1 MKKIIII
8 SLCLLFANTI
18 KGQEFIPMPTDSA
31 EWVYRGYSVN
41 SGSYTETWYNRS
53 TLLGDTII
61 DNKTFFKYGNKN
73 SNIASCF
80 LYYEDKKV
88 YWLNNINSSSSTSV
102 KNDTT
107 LRLLYNFGMNQG
119 DTIIYP
125 YFLGNETIENEIAY
139 VLDTITLISTN
150 IGVRKKFEFSVYFL
164 SGPEYATQSVYWI
177 EGIGSNKSLAF
188 LNNSLA
194 FNPLYGS
201 DVNIACFTHHNV
213 EILGY
218 NCSILNIDNNINND
232 KLELFPN
239 PFVDNFQMIIPENF
253 SPYGY
258 SIYDVNGKII
268 KSEFI
273 SEFDKTISINA
284 NTFKKGTYF
293 IVLSDGKG
301 NMLKKVIVK
310 N

>member
-8 SLCLLFANTI
+8 SLCLIFANTI
-18 KGQEFIPMPTDSA
+18 KGQEYIPFPTDSA

-41 SGSYTETWYNRS
+41 SGSYPETWYNRS
-53 TLLGDTII
+53 TLLGDTTIG
-61 DNKTFFKYGNKN
+61 NKPFFKYGSKN
-73 SNIASCF
+73 STIASCY

-88 YWLNNINSSSSTSV
+88 FWLNNLNSPYSASV
-102 KNDTT
+102 KNDST

-150 IGVRKKFEFSVYFL
+150 LGVRKKFEFSVYFL

-177 EGIGSNKSLAF
+177 EGIGCNKSLAF
-188 LNNSLA
+188 LDNSLA
-194 FNPLYGS
+194 FHPLYGS
-201 DVNIACFTHHNV
+201 DVNIECFTHHDI

-218 NCSILNIDNNINND
+218 NCSILNIDDKIKNE
-232 KLELFPN
+232 KLELYPN
-239 PFVDNFQMIIPENF
+239 PFVDNIQMIIPEDYTPVVF
-253 SPYGY
+253 
-258 SIYDVNGKII
+258 SIYDINGKII
-268 KSEFI
+268 KSESI
-273 SEFDKTISINA
+273 CEFDKTITINA

-293 IVLSDGKG
+293 IVLSDNKG
-301 NMLKKVIVK
+301 NMMKKVVVK
-310 N
+310 Q